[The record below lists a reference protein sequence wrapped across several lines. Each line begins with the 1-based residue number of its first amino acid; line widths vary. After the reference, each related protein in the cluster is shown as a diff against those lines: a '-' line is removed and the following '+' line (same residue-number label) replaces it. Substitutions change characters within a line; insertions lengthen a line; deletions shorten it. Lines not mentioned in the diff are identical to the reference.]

1 MPRFLRVLGAV
12 ALALGARV
20 ALLPA
25 QSVSATAAA
34 PAGEARTLKAGGL
47 TRRYYLHLPPAW
59 HRGRPLPLVLV
70 FHGGGGR
77 ASGIAPHTGFSR
89 LADSAGFVVAYPQG
103 LNGRW
108 NDGRGF
114 TTATHDDVGF
124 VRALVDTLTRE
135 LGLDPRRAYA
145 TGISNGAMFA
155 YRLAC
160 DLPGTFAAVAPVA
173 GAMPAE
179 LAPGCER
186 TTPVSVIAF
195 QGTTDPLM
203 PYLGGGAGQRRV
215 LSAERSI
222 AFWGTAAG
230 CAAGATTADEPDRVT
245 DGTRVR
251 RTTYAGCREG
261 RGVELYTIEGGGHTW
276 PGGPVAGARV
286 GRVSRE
292 IDATELIW
300 EFFVGHPRPGP

>member
-1 MPRFLRVLGAV
+1 MPRFLRASGAI

-20 ALLPA
+20 APLPA
-25 QSVSATAAA
+25 QSISVAAA
-34 PAGEARTLKAGGL
+34 PAPAGEPRTLQAGGL

-89 LADSAGFVVAYPQG
+89 LADSAGFVAAYPQG

-108 NDGRGF
+108 NDGRRF
-114 TTATHDDVGF
+114 TSATHDDVGF
-124 VRALVDTLTRE
+124 VRALVDTLTHE
-135 LGLDPRRAYA
+135 MGIDPRRVYA

-179 LAPGCER
+179 LVAGCER
-186 TTPVSVIAF
+186 TQPVSVIAF
-195 QGTTDPLM
+195 QGTADPLM
-203 PYLGGGAGQRRV
+203 PYLGGGTAQRRV
-215 LSAERSI
+215 LSAERTV

-230 CAAGATTADEPDRVT
+230 CAAAPATSNEPDRVT

-251 RTTYAGCREG
+251 RTVYAGCREG

-276 PGGPVAGARV
+276 PGGPVAGTRV

-292 IDATELIW
+292 IDATGLIW
-300 EFFVGHPRPGP
+300 GFFAGHPRP